1 MSGLLDDFRSE
12 FSKPNNTLVQL
23 ILVNVVV
30 FLTLLLLN
38 LVFTLSE
45 SSYWYALVYKQLVV
59 PAQASEFIRR
69 PWTLFTYMFTQVD
82 PFHIL
87 FNMLGLY
94 WFGRLVDE
102 YLGARRLLG
111 LYIMG
116 GLAGGLLYLAMYNLV
131 PFFIQ
136 QSTNVQML
144 GSSGAF
150 FSVAVG
156 AATLLPNYS
165 FHLLFFGP
173 VRIKYI
179 VFFLI
184 VLSLAKL
191 SGNTNAGGELAHLGG
206 AFMGFFFIKLLQNG
220 TDLGRPIYWLV
231 DGWQSLTRP
240 KPPVKVSYRQRSNA
254 NANASTFAATGGAA
268 APGSVTMPDQDEIDS
283 ILDKISKSG
292 YESLSREEKQKLFR
306 ASQRS

>member
-12 FSKPNNTLVQL
+12 FSKPNNTLAQL

-30 FLTLLLLN
+30 FLTLLILY
-38 LVFTLSE
+38 LVFTVSE
-45 SSYWYALVYKQLVV
+45 SPAYYSKVVEQLTI
-59 PAQASEFIRR
+59 PANAADFIRR
-69 PWTLFTYMFTQVD
+69 PWTLITYFFTHEK

-111 LYIMG
+111 LYVLG
-116 GLAGGLLYLAMYNLV
+116 GIAGGLLYLAMFNLV
-131 PFFIQ
+131 PYF
-136 QSTNVQML
+136 VQRSGGVYML

-184 VLSLAKL
+184 VLSLANSL
-191 SGNTNAGGELAHLGG
+191 GPNSGGELAHLGG
-206 AFMGFFFIKLLQNG
+206 AVMGFFFIKLLQNG
-220 TDLGRPIYWLV
+220 TDLGRPIYWLM
-231 DGWQSLTRP
+231 DGWQTLTRP
-240 KPPVKVSYRQRSNA
+240 KPAIKVSYRQRSNA
-254 NANASTFAATGGAA
+254 NANANTYAA
-268 APGSVTMPDQDEIDS
+268 AGASPGNASVSMPDQDEIDA
-283 ILDKISKSG
+283 ILDKISRSG